1 MWEKHLSAIDVETER
16 LADKEMF
23 YGAFYR
29 ASFLPHTFNDI
40 DGRYPSFANGTPICQ
55 LPEGETYYE
64 DYSMWDTYRALHP
77 MINLL
82 FPTKGGDMMQSLD
95 A

>member
-82 FPTKGGDMMQSLD
+82 FPTKGEI
-95 A
+95 